1 MADWTFWLDFFAP
14 FACQTFQRSTV
25 ILLLFIASFSMAAI
39 LLYFQRTRTNGTVV
53 YNLQT
58 LDKEGNQARRPI
70 TGRPTYRM
78 SPTPSTSEAPGF
90 FPPNSPVLHFQ
101 RNNSSAQVPLPS
113 STENTSM
120 LPPPIPFAVVK
131 ETENEN
137 KQDTVTDT
145 LDTPADNVN
154 EQDTVTDTVDTPSD
168 NVNEPGT
175 VTETMDTPRENDNET
190 GIVTET
196 AHTPPEN
203 DNERD
208 TVKDTVNTPPDND
221 SEPGTVTET
230 MDTPSSDTVTDNTDY
245 DSQTSREMDTSD
257 DTDNLMI
264 IECIRCGAE
273 YLHSC
278 YAPSSNNS
286 DVDSYI
292 IQTDNI
298 SVDLENV

>member
-1 MADWTFWLDFFAP
+1 
-14 FACQTFQRSTV
+14 
-25 ILLLFIASFSMAAI
+25 MAAI
-39 LLYFQRTRTNGTVV
+39 LLYFQRTRTNGTVA

-78 SPTPSTSEAPGF
+78 SPKPSTSEAPGF
-90 FPPNSPVLHFQ
+90 FPPNSPVFHFQ

-120 LPPPIPFAVVK
+120 LPSPIPFAVVK

-145 LDTPADNVN
+145 LDTPA
-154 EQDTVTDTVDTPSD
+154 D

-208 TVKDTVNTPPDND
+208 TPPDND

-230 MDTPSSDTVTDNTDY
+230 MDTPSSDTVTDNTDH
-245 DSQTSREMDTSD
+245 DSQTSREMDTPE

-264 IECIRCGAE
+264 IECIRCGEE

-292 IQTDNI
+292 IQTDNN
-298 SVDLENV
+298 SMDLENV